1 MDQSAS
7 PQRAPQAGAAD
18 TPRSSKLGIFGW
30 VLADWAGQ
38 PFQTVILTFV
48 FAPYFAQQVASDGAT
63 GQALWGLAIA
73 IAGFLIAIL
82 SPIFGAVA
90 DHRGALKPWVAA
102 FAVCAVLGSTALW
115 FATPGGGAPIAWI
128 LFAVVLL
135 SVGIEFTNV
144 FLNAMMPGL
153 VPAYQMGRLSGWGFA
168 AGYVGGL
175 VSLLL
180 IIGFM
185 VASPETGLT
194 LLGIPPVFGLEA
206 GSFEGDRASGPFSAL
221 WFLVFA
227 LPFFLFTPDRPQTGL
242 PFSLALR
249 FGLQD
254 LLRTFREARTNAQA
268 ILFLIAHMLYKD
280 GLSAMFAFG
289 GIYAASVF
297 DWPIQTIG
305 VFGLLL
311 SVAAVFGAIA
321 GGYLDDRLGP
331 FAVCMG
337 TLILCTFTASAVISV
352 SADRIFFLIPVTP
365 AEPGSGLFASTS
377 EKVYVAFGLMLG
389 FCAGPIQS
397 ASRTMLAR
405 LAPREQMTQYFG
417 LFALSGKLTTF
428 AGPLLV
434 SIVTAWTADQR
445 WGISVILVF
454 LIGGLVI
461 LFFTGPPR
469 SRVST

>member
-1 MDQSAS
+1 MDQSA
-7 PQRAPQAGAAD
+7 PLQRVSRAETED
-18 TPRSSKLGIFGW
+18 VPRASRLGTFGW

-63 GQALWGLAIA
+63 GQALWGLAAA

-82 SPIFGAVA
+82 SPVFGAIA
-90 DHRGALKPWVAA
+90 DHRGALKRWIAA
-102 FAVCAVLGSTALW
+102 FAVCAVAGSTALW

-135 SVGIEFTNV
+135 SVGVEFTNV

-153 VPAYQMGRLSGWGFA
+153 VPAHQLGRLSGWGFA

-175 VSLLL
+175 VALLL

-194 LLGIPPVFGLEA
+194 FLGIPPVFALDA

-221 WFLVFA
+221 WFIVFA
-227 LPFFLFTPDRPQTGL
+227 LPFFLFTPDRPPTGM
-242 PFSLALR
+242 PFSRALR
-249 FGLQD
+249 LGLQD
-254 LLRTFREARTNAQA
+254 LVRTFREARKNAQA
-268 ILFLIAHMLYKD
+268 MLFLLAHMLYKD

-289 GIYAASVF
+289 GIYAAFVF

-305 VFGLLL
+305 VFGLLI
-311 SVAAVFGAIA
+311 SVAAIFGAII
-321 GGYLDDRLGP
+321 GGHLDDRLGP
-331 FAVCMG
+331 FAVCVG
-337 TLILCTFTASAVISV
+337 TLILCTVMALAVISV
-352 SADRIFFLIPVTP
+352 STDRIFFFIPVSP
-365 AEPGSGLFASTS
+365 PEPGAGLFASTP
-377 EKVYVAFGLMLG
+377 EKVYVALGLMLG
-389 FCAGPIQS
+389 LCAGPIQS

-405 LAPREQMTQYFG
+405 LAPRAQMTQYFG

-454 LIGGLVI
+454 LMAGLLV
-461 LFFTGPPR
+461 LVRTGPPS
-469 SRVST
+469 SRVS